1 MRRPLT
7 YFGLFALMVL
17 GMGGCVKPIDPAI
30 LESPAYSEGYSHG
43 CSTAHER
50 QNGFASPIVRDEVLF
65 ETDEAYRI
73 GWKQGFGACGGTSA
87 DPRHYNEDQW
97 YSND

>member
-1 MRRPLT
+1 MRKSLT
-7 YFGLFALMVL
+7 LVSLLTLAGLSIA
-17 GMGGCVKPIDPAI
+17 GCVKPIDPSI
-30 LESPAYSEGYSHG
+30 LESPSYSEGYSHG

-50 QNGFASPIVRDEVLF
+50 QNGFGSPVVRDEVLF
-65 ETDEAYRI
+65 ETDEAYQV

-87 DPRHYNEDQW
+87 DPRHYNDDQW